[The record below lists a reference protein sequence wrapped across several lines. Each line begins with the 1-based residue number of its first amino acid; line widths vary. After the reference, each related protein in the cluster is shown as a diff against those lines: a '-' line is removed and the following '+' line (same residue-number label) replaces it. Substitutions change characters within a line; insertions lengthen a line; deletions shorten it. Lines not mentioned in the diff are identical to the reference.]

1 MEIYNCKTTFAIE
14 NYIYNCQTKFTMYK
28 LRLLISI
35 TSFTIVK
42 LHLQLQVQENL
53 HRTCPA
59 LAHFHSGL
67 PKRAPRP

>member
-1 MEIYNCKTTFAIE
+1 
-14 NYIYNCQTKFTMYK
+14 MYK

-42 LHLQLQVQENL
+42 LHLQLQIQENL

-59 LAHFHSGL
+59 LAHFHSVYQNERHGL
-67 PKRAPRP
+67 R